1 MKYLLIAAHCLLLSA
16 SPLIAA
22 QNPTPPD
29 TPGKLDWSIMQTWK
43 METAPL
49 EFVQSLD
56 NKKVFVLGADSKVHV
71 YTTNGTKLGAIPV
84 DKNTTNIDIAPRGE
98 TLYLINNKEQTY
110 TAIDIS
116 VTQNIDITGSPFLG
130 NENAPVALIVFSD
143 FQ

>member
-22 QNPTPPD
+22 QNPTPENR
-29 TPGKLDWSIMQTWK
+29 LDWSVQQTWQ
-43 METAPL
+43 MDTEPL

-56 NKKVFVLGADSKVHV
+56 NKKVFVLGSDSKV
-71 YTTNGTKLGAIPV
+71 YIFTPNGTQLGTIPV
-84 DKNTTNIDIAPRGE
+84 DKDTTSIDIAPRGE
-98 TLYLINNKEQTY
+98 TLYLINKKGKSY
-110 TAIDIS
+110 TALDIT

-130 NENAPVALIVFSD
+130 NENAPVAFIVFSD